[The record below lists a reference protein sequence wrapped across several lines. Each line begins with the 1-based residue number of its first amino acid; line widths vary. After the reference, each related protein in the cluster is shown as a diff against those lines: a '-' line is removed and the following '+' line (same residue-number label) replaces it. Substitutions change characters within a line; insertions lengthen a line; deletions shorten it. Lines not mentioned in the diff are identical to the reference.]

1 MDLLQVQ
8 FAWNWRFREQR
19 LVRGGV
25 GHTGFAIVGFL
36 CELDVDAAIHQMR
49 DFERQT
55 GSDFARDAKAGLNGV
70 VVLVIGREVEHDAA
84 VAAGTGSDTEQTEFE
99 SSYFSE
105 RQFYFHQATAPKS
118 GNISSQISFVLAEF
132 INDTAARLQKIIL
145 SAS

>member
-1 MDLLQVQ
+1 
-8 FAWNWRFREQR
+8 
-19 LVRGGV
+19 
-25 GHTGFAIVGFL
+25 
-36 CELDVDAAIHQMR
+36 MR